1 MTCVSTLWP
10 ILDRSPPTHRCLL
23 FAVNTSNSFVNDPIP
38 KLGPPVLVDCPPRLC
53 IRPTATAPATLVDP
67 NRGLLHCHPPRENW
81 SGLSSIR
88 DSSGGV
94 QRRTC
99 ARSHRMQH
107 CRQFSTTAKLR
118 VMAGTMTKKRCE
130 AIYPCI
136 NSLINYLQIKL
147 WKGWWTGSSK
157 KKKNGTPYVSIYF
170 DTPSFVLVHTIDHVQ
185 ASRCCNFISYV
196 PHDGGEWRLAGERVC
211 ENRVN
216 VPSGGCKMTTT
227 ILPCCGECLM
237 CKD

>member
-10 ILDRSPPTHRCLL
+10 ILDHSPPTHRCLL
-23 FAVNTSNSFVNDPIP
+23 FAVNTSSSFVNDPIP

-107 CRQFSTTAKLR
+107 CRQFSTTAKLG

-157 KKKNGTPYVSIYF
+157 KKKTVLHTFLSTLTPHPSSSSTQSITSKQVAVATLF
-170 DTPSFVLVHTIDHVQ
+170 HMCLTMV
-185 ASRCCNFISYV
+185 A
-196 PHDGGEWRLAGERVC
+196 
-211 ENRVN
+211 
-216 VPSGGCKMTTT
+216 SGG
-227 ILPCCGECLM
+227 
-237 CKD
+237 